1 MLNTTYRLWGLGM
14 QRADYQ
20 TLVSLGLSDAE
31 MAELGILEPATAD
44 PAGTLDA
51 YLRRSNKKEDTATL
65 RGHLRDIARY
75 ARAEGLQ
82 IRHVWFE
89 QLSASK
95 SYVRRREFENATN
108 AILEGHSKTLA
119 AWKTD
124 RFDRRGMGAVGR
136 LLDEFDQRRARLVSV
151 SEGLDSSKGG
161 RMVFAILSER
171 AREEAKDIALR
182 VKIGHDSH
190 KAEGRRGT
198 GVPPYG
204 TFSKPG
210 SGTVEPHR
218 DEYTAA
224 RRMAQLLLDDVS
236 ATEVAATV
244 NAEGGRQRSGTPW
257 TGGAVS
263 RLAQSPLWAGLVPQR
278 ERIMDEHGNP
288 TGRWRGYGEPATGAD
303 GKPMV
308 CGQGVVTPT
317 EWYLIKS
324 KIDGRTSAEV
334 GKGTRRGKP
343 ESRYQGTGVY
353 LCGRCGGRMN
363 MRGGKYQCTARQDAG
378 PSVCRGVSTMAGR
391 VDAVVGQAWVAHVSA
406 MEPGDPVLMVIGR
419 RWLAFSDPETQARK
433 ETVRA
438 ALEAAQKRVGKLE
451 DDYYVYGKISE
462 ERYEQLSAGQR
473 ATIEELSATLGG
485 LDVETDLSPLM
496 DTEILREAW
505 EDATVADRRML
516 LKCALGKEGV
526 KILPAAHQG
535 DKTPIDRRLVFD
547 WVSKD
552 SEV

>member
-1 MLNTTYRLWGLGM
+1 M

-20 TLVSLGLSDAE
+20 TLVSLGLSDE
-31 MAELGILEPATAD
+31 DMAELGLWEPASAD
-44 PAGTLDA
+44 PAGLLDA
-51 YLRRSNKKEDTATL
+51 YIRRSNKKEDTATL
-65 RGHLRDIARY
+65 RGHLRDVARY
-75 ARAEGLQ
+75 ARSEGLQ

-108 AILEGHSKTLA
+108 AILDGLSKTMA
-119 AWKTD
+119 VWKTD

-136 LLDEFDQRRARLVSV
+136 MLDEFDQRRARLVSV

-182 VKIGHDSH
+182 VKIGHDAH

-198 GVPPYG
+198 GVPPFG
-204 TFSKPG
+204 VFSKPG

-218 DEYTAA
+218 DEYERA
-224 RRMAQLLLDDVS
+224 RRMAQLLLDGMS
-236 ATEVAATV
+236 ATQVAATV
-244 NAEGGRQRSGTPW
+244 NAEGSRQRSGVPW

-288 TGRWRGYGEPATGAD
+288 TGRWRGYGDPATGAD

-308 CGQGVVTPT
+308 CGTGVVTAT
-317 EWYLIKS
+317 EWYLIKA
-324 KIDGRTSAEV
+324 KIDARTSAEV
-334 GKGTRRGKP
+334 GKGKRRGKP
-343 ESRYQGTGVY
+343 EIKYQGTGVY
-353 LCGRCGGRMN
+353 TCGRCGGPSN
-363 MRGGKYQCTARQDAG
+363 VRGNKYQCQTRQNAG
-378 PSVCRGVSTMAGR
+378 PAVCLGVSTMAGR
-391 VDAVVGQAWVAHVSA
+391 VDAAVGQAWIAHVSA
-406 MEPGDPVLMVIGR
+406 LELGDPVLMIIAR
-419 RWLAFSDPETQARK
+419 RWLAFSDPETQAHK
-433 ETVRA
+433 EEIRA
-438 ALEAAQKRVGKLE
+438 ALGAAQNRVKKLE

-462 ERYEQLSAGQR
+462 ERYEELSAGQR
-473 ATIEELSATLGG
+473 SAIEGLSATLSG
-485 LDVETDLSPLM
+485 LDVETDLTPLM
-496 DTEILREAW
+496 DTELLREAW
-505 EDATVADRRML
+505 EDATMADRRML

-535 DKTPIDRRLVFD
+535 DKTPIERRLVFD
-547 WVSKD
+547 WVSRD
-552 SEV
+552 SGE